1 MGWVVIRHKQNIV
14 YRAFVSLSLILI
26 SCYVA
31 LLSGCAT
38 HSTAM
43 QVNDQGLSYWHG
55 GRYDLAE
62 ESLQQALEQA
72 RKDYGP
78 THFGVGVILSNQ
90 GLVYTDQGRY
100 AEAIDVFQQ
109 ADPILMRKYGN
120 SDPTYAQSL
129 NNYAYALLRNGNL
142 EEAKNKYEESIS
154 VYADAGTPEADTVN
168 VINGLSMAYRDGGD
182 LDKAES
188 LASKALRLIKSNDRE
203 WDYKGPI
210 FQNLGTIYMEQSS
223 FEKSE
228 NTYIQLLEVR
238 EKKLGISH
246 PKTGYTVWGLA
257 SLYKKEGKN
266 EQAEEQYKR
275 AIEIFDRRLPQ
286 GHPDTNQLVVQYAD
300 FLRSVGRDDEA
311 AVLEQSHHEQ

>member
-1 MGWVVIRHKQNIV
+1 
-14 YRAFVSLSLILI
+14 
-26 SCYVA
+26 
-31 LLSGCAT
+31 
-38 HSTAM
+38 M

-129 NNYAYALLRNGNL
+129 NNYAYALLLNGNI
-142 EEAKNKYEESIS
+142 EEAKVKYEESLS
-154 VYADAGTPEADTVN
+154 VYTAAGAPEADTAN

-182 LDKAES
+182 LNQAES
-188 LASKALRLIKSNDRE
+188 LANRALRLVEPNDRE
-203 WDYKGPI
+203 WDTKGPI
-210 FQNLGTIYMEQSS
+210 LQNLGTIYMEQS
-223 FEKSE
+223 FFDKAEGA
-228 NTYIQLLEVR
+228 YIQVLEVR
-238 EKKLGISH
+238 EKKLGTSH
-246 PKTGYTVWGLA
+246 PKTGYTVWRLA
-257 SLYKKEGKN
+257 SLYQKEGKN
-266 EQAEEQYKR
+266 AQAEEQFKR
-275 AIEIFDRRLPQ
+275 AIEIFERRLPE
-286 GHPDTNQLVVQYAD
+286 GHPDTKQLVGQYAE
-300 FLRSVGRDDEA
+300 FLR
-311 AVLEQSHHEQ
+311 HHAR